1 MLDKVKSDIKTAM
14 LAGEKTKVTILRGLM
29 AAVQSVQIDS
39 KTELTQEQITAVF
52 SKESKKRTEAAD
64 MYEKGGSQDR
74 AEEEIAEK
82 KIIDGY
88 LPEKISSDELEGV
101 VDGVITES
109 NASGM
114 SDMGKV
120 VSGVKAKVG
129 APADGGEIAKIVKEK
144 LTTK

>member
-14 LAGEKTKVTILRGLM
+14 LAGEKTKVTILRGLL

-39 KTELTQEQITAVF
+39 KTELTQEQIIAVF

-64 MYEKGGSQDR
+64 MYEKGGSKDR
-74 AEEEIAEK
+74 AEEELSEK

-88 LPEKISSDELEGV
+88 LPEKISSDELETI
-101 VDGVITES
+101 VDGVVLEN

-114 SDMGKV
+114 ADMGKV

-129 APADGGEIAKIVKEK
+129 ASADGGEIAKIVKEK
-144 LTTK
+144 LAAK

>member
-129 APADGGEIAKIVKEK
+129 ASADGGEIAKIVKEK

>member
-1 MLDKVKSDIKTAM
+1 
-14 LAGEKTKVTILRGLM
+14 M

-129 APADGGEIAKIVKEK
+129 ASADGGEIAKIVKEK

>member
-14 LAGEKTKVTILRGLM
+14 LAGEKTKVTILRGLL

-129 APADGGEIAKIVKEK
+129 ASADGGEIAKIVKEK

>member
-120 VSGVKAKVG
+120 VSGVKAKV
-129 APADGGEIAKIVKEK
+129 VKEK

>member
-82 KIIDGY
+82 MIIDGY

-129 APADGGEIAKIVKEK
+129 ASADGGEIAKIVKEK